1 MRRYAIYRKGAL
13 VARNIINLPLE
24 PLEQRYTIEWR
35 KWFEEHMKPSAT
47 IDGEMLTTKIENGA
61 FLDICGTNYFKSA
74 QLQKTIKFIHSMKD
88 QSDMRNFVFFT
99 HDVWHTGI
107 EALAY
112 IRDGLKLKFK
122 IAGCLHAGTY
132 DKFDPIT
139 MMGMGYW
146 GKDYENS
153 LFRIFDYIFV
163 ATEWHKRQLIHS
175 RDVEPN
181 KIHVTGFPIYNERAV
196 LSGERENIIVSP
208 NRLSK
213 DKNPQ
218 LFRSLKQWCE
228 HEPFFKD
235 WKFVTTFQEDGTY
248 LSKKEY
254 WKLLH
259 ESKVMISFADHENW
273 GISTQEALFAGCFIV
288 VPNKL
293 SYVELYHPAFRYNNF
308 HDLMSI
314 LKDVIL
320 AWEGTSPLW
329 ELRENDKGYALKRG
343 REAIPNMLRIMN
355 DE

>member
-1 MRRYAIYRKGAL
+1 MERRI
-13 VARNIINLPLE
+13 VNLPLE
-24 PLEQRYTIEWR
+24 SLEQRYTGEWR
-35 KWFEEHMKPSAT
+35 QYFEQHMKPFLT
-47 IDGEMLTTKIENGA
+47 IDGVPLTSKIEDGA
-61 FLDICGTNYFKSA
+61 FLDICGTNYFKA
-74 QLQKTIKFIHSMKD
+74 TQMADTVKFIYTNKKD
-88 QSDMRNFVFFT
+88 RMDDVVFFT
-99 HDVWHTGI
+99 HDVWHCGI

-112 IRDGLKLKFK
+112 IRDGMKKRYK

-181 KIHVTGFPIYNERAV
+181 KVHVTGFPIYFDKTKHEKVNK
-196 LSGERENIIVSP
+196 ENIIVLP

-218 LFRSLKQWCE
+218 MFEVVKEYFHWRQIKGWQ
-228 HEPFFKD
+228 FIR
-235 WKFVTTFQEDGTY
+235 TFSDDGSF
-248 LSKKEY
+248 LSKEEY

-259 ESKVMISFADHENW
+259 RAKLMISFADHENW
-273 GISTQEALFAGCFIV
+273 GISIQEMLFAGGYVI

-293 SYVELYHPAFRYNNF
+293 SYVELYNPFVRYNNAT
-308 HDLMSI
+308 DLFQIVEKVIMSMG
-314 LKDVIL
+314 
-320 AWEGTSPLW
+320 GTETLITK
-329 ELRENDKGYALKRG
+329 LREKDKEYALKRG